1 MFFYCIFS
9 KLKFFAC
16 SSTPSKTLR
25 LSGCITLLSLKWL
38 KQHSLQNTLLIFYF
52 FVLFVTSVW
61 FSLIQWVIKTLT
73 FCRSFVFMAVKGF
86 CFVFFCEQTSLFFL
100 LIFPYSWVTF
110 LIFQVLQNF
119 SSTFSSLQ
127 MYHFNRVSSLIFKTA
142 LDFQNGA
149 WFSKWC
155 LIFLL
160 RNILHP
166 ISHVLIFFLR
176 IYLKKYFIVRVFLFQ
191 FSLALIPHHWL

>member
-86 CFVFFCEQTSLFFL
+86 CFVFFCEQTSSLFSCLSFHILEWLSLFFKSFKTSL
-100 LIFPYSWVTF
+100 RLSHLFRCTTSTAFHHW
-110 LIFQVLQNF
+110 F
-119 SSTFSSLQ
+119 SK
-127 MYHFNRVSSLIFKTA
+127 RRLIFKMA

-149 WFSKWC
+149 WF
-155 LIFLL
+155 
-160 RNILHP
+160 
-166 ISHVLIFFLR
+166 FFFETFCIR
-176 IYLKKYFIVRVFLFQ
+176 YPTF
-191 FSLALIPHHWL
+191 